1 MRQTDPLLVA
11 KIENMRAQGC
21 TMKQIADEVGMSQG
35 HISKILRKHASTTPN
50 AENEAWQKP
59 LCQCQPREIFEYL
72 RHLGYEGKL
81 TYKREVTI

>member
-1 MRQTDPLLVA
+1 MRQTDPQLVE
-11 KIENMRAQGC
+11 KIKALRQQGC
-21 TMKQIADEVGMSQG
+21 TMQQIADEVGMTQSY
-35 HISKILRKHASTTPN
+35 ISRLLRKHADPT

-59 LCQCQPREIFEYL
+59 LCQCQPREIFDYL

>member
-21 TMKQIADEVGMSQG
+21 TTKMIADEVGMSQG
-35 HISKILRKHASTTPN
+35 YISKILRKHANPT
-50 AENEAWQKP
+50 AQNEAWQKP

>member
-1 MRQTDPLLVA
+1 MRQTDPQLVA

-21 TMKQIADEVGMSQG
+21 TTKMIADEVGMSQG
-35 HISKILRKHASTTPN
+35 NISKILRKHASTPN
-50 AENEAWQKP
+50 AEVEAWQKP
-59 LCQCQPREIFEYL
+59 LCQCQPREIFDYL

>member
-1 MRQTDPLLVA
+1 MRQTDPQLIARVKAL
-11 KIENMRAQGC
+11 RQQGC
-21 TMKQIADEVGMSQG
+21 TMQQIADEVGMSQG
-35 HISKILRKHASTTPN
+35 NISKILRKRTDPN

-59 LCQCQPREIFEYL
+59 LCQCQPREIFDYL

>member
-21 TMKQIADEVGMSQG
+21 TMKMIADEVGMSQG
-35 HISKILRKHASTTPN
+35 HISKILRKHTDPN

>member
-21 TMKQIADEVGMSQG
+21 TMKMIADEVGMSQG
-35 HISKILRKHASTTPN
+35 NISKILCKHADRN
-50 AENEAWQKP
+50 VENEAWQKP
-59 LCQCQPREIFEYL
+59 LCQCQPREIFDYL

>member
-21 TMKQIADEVGMSQG
+21 TTMMIADEVGMSQG
-35 HISKILRKHASTTPN
+35 NISKILRKHAN
-50 AENEAWQKP
+50 HNVENEAWQKP
-59 LCQCQPREIFEYL
+59 LCQCQPREVFEYL
-72 RHLGYEGKL
+72 RHIGYEGKL

>member
-21 TMKQIADEVGMSQG
+21 TTKMIADEVGMSQG
-35 HISKILRKHASTTPN
+35 DISKILRKHADRN
-50 AENEAWQKP
+50 VENEAWQKP

>member
-21 TMKQIADEVGMSQG
+21 TTKMIADEVGMSQD
-35 HISKILRKHASTTPN
+35 HISKILRKHADRN
-50 AENEAWQKP
+50 VENEAWQKP

>member
-1 MRQTDPLLVA
+1 MRQTDPQLVERVKA
-11 KIENMRAQGC
+11 MRQQGC
-21 TMKQIADEVGMSQG
+21 TTTQIADEVGMTQG
-35 HISKILRKHASTTPN
+35 YISRFLRKHADPT

-59 LCQCQPREIFEYL
+59 LCQYKPREIFDYL